1 MTAGDGRAMQEE
13 RLRILKMVQ
22 EGQLS
27 AAEAASLL
35 EALAEPAPALPDAGP
50 RAEPGA
56 TPDPAARW
64 GRYWIYPLLA
74 GGGLLI
80 AGSLVMGLV
89 NATGGARGWLICG
102 WTPMLL
108 GLLLAVLAWWSRGST
123 WLHLRI
129 REGGGSRA
137 RIALSFPLPLTLA
150 AWALRLAQ
158 PFVPQLRDTG
168 VDDLIIAL
176 RHSTAEGQPLVVDV
190 QDDETGERVEIYI
203 G

>member
-1 MTAGDGRAMQEE
+1 MTAGDGEAMQEE
-13 RLRILKMVQ
+13 RLRILNMVQ
-22 EGQLS
+22 EGQIS

-35 EALAEPAPALPDAGP
+35 EALAQPAPALPDDGPGAGP
-50 RAEPGA
+50 GA
-56 TPDPAARW
+56 WPDAAARW
-64 GRYWIYPLLA
+64 GRFWLYPFLA

-89 NATGGARGWLICG
+89 NATGAARGWLICG

-108 GLLLAVLAWWSRGST
+108 GLLLAFLALWSRGST

-129 REGGGSRA
+129 REGEGSRA
-137 RIALSFPLPLTLA
+137 RVALSFPLPLTLA
-150 AWALRLAQ
+150 AWALRVAQ

>member
-1 MTAGDGRAMQEE
+1 MQEE

-22 EGQLS
+22 EGQIN
-27 AAEAASLL
+27 AAEAATLL
-35 EALAEPAPALPDAGP
+35 EALALPAPVE
-50 RAEPGA
+50 AEVE
-56 TPDPAARW
+56 PDPAARW
-64 GRYWIYPLLA
+64 GRFWLYPLLA

-89 NATGGARGWLICG
+89 NAVGAARGWLICG
-102 WTPMLL
+102 WTPMIL
-108 GLLLAVLAWWSRGST
+108 GLLLAILAWWSRSST

-129 REGGGSRA
+129 REGSRVKL
-137 RIALSFPLPLTLA
+137 ALSFPLPLTLA
-150 AWALRLAQ
+150 AWALRVAQ
-158 PFVPQLRDTG
+158 PFVPQLRETG

-190 QDDETGERVEIYI
+190 QDDKSGEQVEIYI